1 MCRILQRQGIGEPQE
16 QSLEGKVGMIRRAL
30 VCLAKALNHST
41 AILDPSHI
49 CELSSSL
56 SQCCILN
63 PLRESKDRTC
73 IMDASQAFTPEPQWE
88 LLQVYN
94 VKMFLWHWNVL
105 FIYLD

>member
-73 IMDASQAFTPEPQWE
+73 ILMDPSGVLNLLSHNGNSPVRILTHFTMVGT
-88 LLQVYN
+88 L
-94 VKMFLWHWNVL
+94 KIF
-105 FIYLD
+105 